1 MTNAE
6 TAWPQASERDED
18 KRYFATRARWH
29 EDRAEVAIDSSTR
42 TLHLRLPE
50 CTIPAHSSILV
61 HSAQEFR
68 FKYQEPSSLDGVYA
82 SRSDI
87 GMRAF

>member
-42 TLHLRLPE
+42 TLHVRFARMYH
-50 CTIPAHSSILV
+50 TR
-61 HSAQEFR
+61 AQ
-68 FKYQEPSSLDGVYA
+68 
-82 SRSDI
+82 
-87 GMRAF
+87 